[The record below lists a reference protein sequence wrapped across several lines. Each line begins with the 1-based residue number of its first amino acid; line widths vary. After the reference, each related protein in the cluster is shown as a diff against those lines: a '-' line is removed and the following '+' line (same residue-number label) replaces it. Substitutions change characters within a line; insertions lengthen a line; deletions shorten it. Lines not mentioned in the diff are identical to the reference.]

1 MIQKAVNAYT
11 KEKNELDMTRPGN
24 SFNFGESAE
33 LTDFSTPKPAIEIQ
47 PSSNTEL
54 SITDKSIESV
64 AVTDKLVDSGDETT
78 KSVEQS
84 PTPSMSE
91 PIEKQESVV
100 TYSAHF
106 SPLASLGQAAECAL
120 LSGQGVDDATVV
132 DIILHEIK

>member
-1 MIQKAVNAYT
+1 
-11 KEKNELDMTRPGN
+11 MTRPGN

-33 LTDFSTPKPAIEIQ
+33 LTDFSTPKPSIEIQ

-54 SITDKSIESV
+54 SIADKSIESV
-64 AVTDKLVDSGDETT
+64 AVTDRPADSGDET
-78 KSVEQS
+78 KSIVQS
-84 PTPSMSE
+84 STLSMSG

-120 LSGQGVDDATVV
+120 LSGQGVNDATIV
-132 DIILHEIK
+132 DIILHEIKYIQNNSVCDCSIRVF

>member
-33 LTDFSTPKPAIEIQ
+33 LTDFGTPKPAIEIQ